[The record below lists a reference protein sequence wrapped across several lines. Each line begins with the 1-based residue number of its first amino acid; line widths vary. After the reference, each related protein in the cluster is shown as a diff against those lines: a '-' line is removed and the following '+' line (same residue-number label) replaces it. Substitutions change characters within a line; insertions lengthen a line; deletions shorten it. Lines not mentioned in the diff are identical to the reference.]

1 MLYIYNVLA
10 AILIGTA
17 IGAVLGQRN
26 SLSRITCLIA
36 VVLGAVT
43 FFVHSWIPLAIGTAV
58 FLTGQ
63 GMQGDA
69 SSARG

>member
-26 SLSRITCLIA
+26 SLARITCLVA

-43 FFVHSWIPLAIGTAV
+43 FFIDSWIPLAIGTVV
-58 FLTGQ
+58 FLIGQ
-63 GMQGDA
+63 GMQRNA
-69 SSARG
+69 SSARA

>member
-26 SLSRITCLIA
+26 SLARITCLVA

-43 FFVHSWIPLAIGTAV
+43 FFIDSWIPLAIGTAV
-58 FLTGQ
+58 FLVGQ
-63 GMQGDA
+63 GVQRNA
-69 SSARG
+69 SSARA

>member
-10 AILIGTA
+10 AMLIGTA

-26 SLSRITCLIA
+26 SLARITCLVA

-43 FFVHSWIPLAIGTAV
+43 FFIDSWIPLAIGTVV
-58 FLTGQ
+58 FLIGQ
-63 GMQGDA
+63 GMQRNA
-69 SSARG
+69 SSARA